1 MKDTEPFG
9 APAEEASLRA
19 GQRMMM
25 RLAPALLLT
34 ACLALGL
41 AWLPGLGP
49 LDRTAHAQ
57 SIEVGG
63 GARVA
68 VASNRRVNVRDG
80 PEVRPGNVVASVAG
94 GELLRVTEAARR
106 DAFTWYRVESLPG
119 RAPALQGWI
128 RGDLLTA
135 AALAEEPAAEQTLP
149 ERLADT
155 VNGGAERPPQ
165 AGAREPL
172 PYAQRTDWSRDIL
185 RLYPAIEGCTR
196 VNSAPP
202 VSVLRAVV
210 RSRGLAEVI
219 MSDSAGRRW
228 DCVINEAGGTPMRY
242 DPLSGATF
250 IRERLASEPFFVA
263 ARERPSLDPA
273 CYSFEP
279 VVDPASDA
287 RLGWLFYRTCP

>member
-1 MKDTEPFG
+1 
-9 APAEEASLRA
+9 
-19 GQRMMM
+19 M

-41 AWLPGLGP
+41 AWMPG

-57 SIEVGG
+57 SIEVVG

-68 VASNRRVNVRDG
+68 VASSRRVNVRSG
-80 PEVRPGNVVASVAG
+80 PEVRPGNVVASVEG

-119 RAPALQGWI
+119 TVPALQGWI
-128 RGDLLTA
+128 RGDLLRA
-135 AALAEEPAAEQTLP
+135 AELAGEPAAEQTLP
-149 ERLADT
+149 EMLADRA
-155 VNGGAERPPQ
+155 NGGAEPPVE
-165 AGAREPL
+165 AGAKEPV

-185 RLYPAIEGCTR
+185 RLFPAIEGCTH

-228 DCVINEAGGTPMRY
+228 DCVINADGGTPMRY

-250 IRERLASEPFFVA
+250 IRERLASEPFFMA
-263 ARERPSLDPA
+263 GQERPRLDPA
-273 CYSFEP
+273 CYSFER
-279 VVDPASDA
+279 VTDPGTDA
-287 RLGWLFYRTCP
+287 MLGWLFYRTCP

>member
-1 MKDTEPFG
+1 
-9 APAEEASLRA
+9 
-19 GQRMMM
+19 M

-34 ACLALGL
+34 ACLALSL
-41 AWLPGLGP
+41 AWMPGLGP
-49 LDRTAHAQ
+49 LGRTAHAQ

-68 VASNRRVNVRDG
+68 VASNRRVNVRGG
-80 PEVRPGNVVASVAG
+80 PEVRPGNVVASVEG

-119 RAPALQGWI
+119 TAPALQGWI

-149 ERLADT
+149 EMLADRA
-155 VNGGAERPPQ
+155 NGSVEPPAE
-165 AGAREPL
+165 ADGEEL
-172 PYAQRTDWSRDIL
+172 VPYAQRTDWSRDIL
-185 RLYPAIEGCTR
+185 RLYPAIEGCIR

-210 RSRGLAEVI
+210 RTRGLAEVI

-228 DCVINEAGGTPMRY
+228 DCVIRQDGGTPIRY

-250 IRERLASEPFFVA
+250 IRERLGSEPLFGA
-263 ARERPSLDPA
+263 DQERPGLDPD
-273 CYSFEP
+273 CYRFEP
-279 VVDPASDA
+279 VVDPASDV